1 MADKIHFELV
11 SPERL
16 LMSTQAD
23 MVVVPGAAGEF
34 GVLAGHVP
42 LASTLKPGVVSV
54 HDDGQVTK
62 LYVRGGFA
70 DVAADTLTILAEEAI
85 ALSDLDAAA
94 VDQKLKDLGEDIA
107 DAKTPEA
114 KARAQA
120 DYDQWQQIRAAL

>member
-23 MVVVPGAAGEF
+23 MVVVPGAAGDF

>member
-1 MADKIHFELV
+1 MADKIRFELV

-16 LMSTQAD
+16 LMSAPAD

-54 HDDGQVTK
+54 HDDGKITR

-85 ALSDLDAAA
+85 TLDDLDAATL
-94 VDQKLKDLGEDIA
+94 DQKLKDLAEDIA

-114 KARAQA
+114 KAKAQA
-120 DYDQWQQIRAAL
+120 DHDHWKQVRSAI

>member
-42 LASTLKPGVVSV
+42 LASTLKAGVVSV

>member
-85 ALSDLDAAA
+85 ALSDLDAAV